1 VGSIDLRL
9 APLIFGISQYKE
21 KEMAD
26 TIAPKITYY
35 QKTVGYTV
43 GGRMFSGD
51 PLGFVLTK
59 ETPWVAVRE
68 EQLRNFKIANKRI
81 IIEGLIIEVE
91 EPSIDWETPNTF
103 TDEQI
108 DAVLKNY
115 LTLKKT
121 LAEVTSVATVS
132 RMLERAK
139 TQRRPEKTIELLE
152 THLEEI
158 DEEKVE
164 LENVE
169 RALNA

>member
-1 VGSIDLRL
+1 
-9 APLIFGISQYKE
+9 
-21 KEMAD
+21 MAD
-26 TIAPKITYY
+26 TVAPKITYY
-35 QKTVGYTV
+35 QKTVAYTV
-43 GGRMFSGD
+43 GGRMYSGD

-68 EQLRNFKIANKRI
+68 DQLRNFKIANKRI
-81 IIEGLIIEVE
+81 IVEGLIIEVE
-91 EPSIDWETPNTF
+91 EPSTDWETPNTF

-108 DAVLKNY
+108 DTVLKNY

-139 TQRRPEKTIELLE
+139 EQRRPEKTIELLE